1 MLGGT
6 GILISGLCFN
16 ESDFI
21 SMTCSIDNTMGEISF
36 ISETILLCVS
46 PSLTKIGA
54 LSFVLKLTRILPVGS
69 PGRFKSAEF
78 TATFYSGDI
87 HVQCAHAML
96 CVRITVYKDI
106 SFFLVFM

>member
-16 ESDFI
+16 ESDII
-21 SMTCSIDNTMGEISF
+21 SCSIDNMKGEISF
-36 ISETILLCVS
+36 ISETLLLCVS

-54 LSFVLKLTRILPVGS
+54 LSFVLKLTRNLSVVS
-69 PGRFKSAEF
+69 QRRFKTAEF

-96 CVRITVYKDI
+96 CVRITVYKRH
-106 SFFLVFM
+106 FFLSCVYVG